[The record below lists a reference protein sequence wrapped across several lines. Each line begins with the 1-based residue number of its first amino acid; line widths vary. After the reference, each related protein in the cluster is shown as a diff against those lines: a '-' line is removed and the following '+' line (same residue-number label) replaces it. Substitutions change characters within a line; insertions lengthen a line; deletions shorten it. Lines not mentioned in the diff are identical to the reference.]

1 MRYQSAGRRRRHG
14 RPSDQPRGRWRRLSG
29 VKKAAYGCGAFLT
42 VIVVLAS
49 LGAYVVYRHMT
60 GNIKVVSV
68 TGLTHRSVYG
78 AQNILLLGSQTRK
91 GQGKGF
97 GKNPSLNTSNSDNL
111 LLVHL
116 DATHTHALILSIP
129 RDTIVYE
136 PGCKARPGIGVG
148 IWGPYQAAIIDG
160 AMNIG
165 GPSCAV
171 KTVRDF
177 TGLKLDHFVMF
188 DFNSFRAMVDA
199 LGGVEVCVP
208 PGGYRDRWS
217 RLRLSGGR
225 HLLTYNQAL
234 AYVRTRHGVTAEGDA
249 GGDLP
254 RIELQQAFIS
264 SVIQKVNS
272 QGILSN
278 SLQLLKI
285 ANTATKALTVDQGL
299 DSVSKLLG
307 LAKSLTHLSAKHVTL
322 LTMPTV
328 PDPNPAELG
337 RLLPEQPQADV
348 IFQMLIDGRQWH
360 HSLPTLPPA
369 KVQVKVENGTSVG
382 GLAGRAA
389 ARLRKLG
396 YDVVSVGNAAPAS
409 TTTVTYSGT
418 AQADSAYT
426 LMTAL
431 KAAPAAQNLL
441 AEPAPQTGTAGPVT
455 LILGSDFAGVKRP
468 PAVQAGKPGHGK
480 HGTGSGSSRGSS
492 SGGNGGGGSGGYGS
506 PTFVQARNAGAS
518 ICSGL
523 PAANHNSGSPP

>member
-1 MRYQSAGRRRRHG
+1 MRHQSAGGRRRRHG
-14 RPSDQPRGRWRRLSG
+14 SPDGQPRGGYRRRRSG
-29 VKKAAYGCGAFLT
+29 LRQAAYGCGAFLT
-42 VIVVLAS
+42 VIVVVAS
-49 LGAYVVYRHMT
+49 LGAYLVYRHLT

-68 TGLTHRSVYG
+68 GGLTHRSVYG

-97 GKNPSLNTSNSDNL
+97 GSNPSLNTSNSDNL

-116 DATHTHALILSIP
+116 DPAHAHALIVSIP

-136 PGCKARPGIGVG
+136 PGCKARPTIGTG

-171 KTVRDF
+171 KTVRDL
-177 TGLKLDHFVMF
+177 TGVKLDHFVMF

-199 LGGVEVCVP
+199 IGGVEVCVP

-217 RLRLSGGR
+217 GLRLPGGK
-225 HLLTYNQAL
+225 HLLSYDQAL

-285 ANTATKALTVDQGL
+285 ADTATKALTVDQGL
-299 DSVSKLLG
+299 DSVGKLVG
-307 LAKSLTHLSAKHVTL
+307 LARSLVHLSAKHVTL
-322 LTMPTV
+322 VTMPTV
-328 PDPNPAELG
+328 PDQAEPG

-348 IFQMLIDGRQWH
+348 IFQMLSGGQQWH
-360 HSLPTLPPA
+360 SGLPTLPPG
-369 KVQVKVENGTSVG
+369 KVQVKVLNGTGIG
-382 GLAGRAA
+382 GLAGRTA

-396 YDVVSVGNAAPAS
+396 YDVTGVTNAAPTS

-426 LMTAL
+426 LMTSL
-431 KAAPAAQNLL
+431 KASPAAQNLL

-455 LILGSDFAGVKRP
+455 LILGSDFAGVKP
-468 PAVQAGKPGHGK
+468 PAAPPAARPGHGK
-480 HGTGSGSSRGSS
+480 PHKAVGSG
-492 SGGNGGGGSGGYGS
+492 NGGYGS
-506 PTFVQARNAGAS
+506 PTFVQSRNAGSS

-523 PAANHNSGSPP
+523 PAAVNSGSPP

>member
-1 MRYQSAGRRRRHG
+1 MRHQSAGGRRCRHGSPDGQPRGGYRRRR
-14 RPSDQPRGRWRRLSG
+14 SG
-29 VKKAAYGCGAFLT
+29 LRKAAYGCGASLT
-42 VIVVLAS
+42 VIVIVAS
-49 LGAYVVYRHMT
+49 LGAYLVYRHLT

-68 TGLTHRSVYG
+68 GGLTHRSVYG

-97 GKNPSLNTSNSDNL
+97 GSNPSLNTSNSDNL

-116 DATHTHALILSIP
+116 DPAHAHALIVSIP

-136 PGCKARPGIGVG
+136 PGCTARPTIGAG

-171 KTVRDF
+171 KTVRDL
-177 TGLKLDHFVMF
+177 TGVKLDHFVMF

-199 LGGVEVCVP
+199 IGGVEVCVP

-217 RLRLSGGR
+217 GLRLPGGK
-225 HLLTYNQAL
+225 HLLSYDQAL

-285 ANTATKALTVDQGL
+285 ADTATKALTVDQGL
-299 DSVSKLLG
+299 DSVSKLVG
-307 LAKSLTHLSAKHVTL
+307 LARSLVHLSAKHVTL
-322 LTMPTV
+322 VTMPTV
-328 PDPNPAELG
+328 PDQAEPG

-348 IFQMLIDGRQWH
+348 IFQMLSGGQQWH
-360 HSLPTLPPA
+360 DGLPTLPPG
-369 KVQVKVENGTSVG
+369 KVQVKVLNGTGIG
-382 GLAGRAA
+382 GLAGRTA

-396 YDVVSVGNAAPAS
+396 YDVTGVANAAPTS

-426 LMTAL
+426 LMTSL
-431 KAAPAAQNLL
+431 KASPAAQNLL
-441 AEPAPQTGTAGPVT
+441 AEPAPQTGTSGPVT
-455 LILGSDFAGVKRP
+455 LVLGSDFADVKPP
-468 PAVQAGKPGHGK
+468 PAPPAGQPGHGK
-480 HGTGSGSSRGSS
+480 PHKARHASS
-492 SGGNGGGGSGGYGS
+492 SASGGYGS
-506 PTFVQARNAGAS
+506 ATFVQSRNAGSS

-523 PAANHNSGSPP
+523 PASNPNSGSPP

>member
-1 MRYQSAGRRRRHG
+1 MHHQSAGRRRRQG
-14 RPSDQPRGRWRRLSG
+14 LRGDEPRDGYWRRLSR

-42 VIVVLAS
+42 VIVLLAGVS
-49 LGAYVVYRHMT
+49 GYLIYRHLN
-60 GNIKVVSV
+60 GNIKAVNV
-68 TGLTHRSVYG
+68 TGLSHRSVYG

-97 GKNPSLNTSNSDNL
+97 GNNPSLNTSNSDNL

-116 DATHTHALILSIP
+116 DPTHTHAMIVSIP
-129 RDTIVYE
+129 RDTVVYE
-136 PGCKARPGIGVG
+136 PGCPARKSIGVG

-188 DFNSFRAMVDA
+188 DFNSFRSMVDA

-208 PGGYRDRWS
+208 PSGYRDRWS
-217 RLRLSGGR
+217 GLHLSGGK
-225 HLLTYNQAL
+225 HLLTYDQAL
-234 AYVRTRHGVTAEGDA
+234 AYVRTRHGVSAEGDA

-264 SVIQKVNS
+264 SAIQKVNT

-278 SLQLLKI
+278 SIQLLKI

-307 LAKSLTHLSAKHVTL
+307 LAKTLTHLTAKHVTL
-322 LTMPTV
+322 TTMPTV
-328 PDPNPAELG
+328 PDPAEPG

-348 IFQMLIDGRQWH
+348 IFQMVLDGQQWH
-360 HSLPTLPPA
+360 HGLPTLPSG
-369 KVQVKVENGTSVG
+369 KVQVRVLNGTGQG
-382 GLAGRAA
+382 GLARRAA

-396 YDVVSVGNAAPAS
+396 YDVVQVGNAVPAS

-426 LMTAL
+426 LMTSLNAT
-431 KAAPAAQNLL
+431 PAAQDLL

-455 LILGSDFAGVKRP
+455 LILGPDFAGVKP
-468 PAVQAGKPGHGK
+468 PPKRGPAKPGR
-480 HGTGSGSSRGSS
+480 GTAAS
-492 SGGNGGGGSGGYGS
+492 NGGYGS

-523 PAANHNSGSPP
+523 PTANRSSGSPS